1 MKKLAFSV
9 TKKALGF
16 ALILTAIAPAAFAQT
31 RALAPEIDAGTAASA
46 LTLLVGGAML
56 LKDRF
61 LSK

>member
-1 MKKLAFSV
+1 MKKLALSV
-9 TKKALGF
+9 TKKTFGLALV
-16 ALILTAIAPAAFAQT
+16 LSAIAPSAFAQT
-31 RALAPEIDAGTAASA
+31 RNLAPEIDAGTAASA